1 MDGSIALVPFG
12 ASRGGS
18 KKADPGVFVK
28 RLSNLQTR
36 VQGRMHN
43 ATEAP
48 RFA

>member
-1 MDGSIALVPFG
+1 MEGSIALVPFG
-12 ASRGGS
+12 ASRFGVE
-18 KKADPGVFVK
+18 AEPGVFVK